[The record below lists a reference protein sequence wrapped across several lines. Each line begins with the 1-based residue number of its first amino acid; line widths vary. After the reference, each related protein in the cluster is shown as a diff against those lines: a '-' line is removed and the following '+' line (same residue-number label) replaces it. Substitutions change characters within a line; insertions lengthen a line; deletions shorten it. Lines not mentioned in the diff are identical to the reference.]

1 MASAA
6 KSSVTSGDGK
16 GIVMSRVGQQP
27 VQLPDK
33 VTVEI
38 DRNSVTIAGPKGELS
53 QDFSPELTIRQDNG
67 SIVVERPS
75 DLRHHKA
82 LHGLTRALVSNM
94 VIGVSEGFRKTLEI
108 QGVGYQAT
116 MQGKNLQ
123 LRLGHSH
130 DVIVEPPADII
141 FEVPQESR
149 GTIIHVDGIDKQVV
163 GQVAADIRGW
173 RPPEPYKGKGVRYL
187 GEYVRR
193 KAGKAGKR

>member
-1 MASAA
+1 
-6 KSSVTSGDGK
+6 
-16 GIVMSRVGQQP
+16 MSRVGQQP

-38 DRNSVTIAGPKGELS
+38 DRNTVTIAGPKGELT
-53 QDFSPELTIRQDNG
+53 QDFSPELTIRQDDG
-67 SIVVERPS
+67 SIIVERPS
-75 DLRHHKA
+75 DQRHHKA
-82 LHGLTRALVSNM
+82 LHGLTRALVANM
-94 VIGVSEGFRKTLEI
+94 VAGVSAGFRKTLEI
-108 QGVGYQAT
+108 QGVGYQAAL
-116 MQGKNLQ
+116 QGKNLQ

-130 DVIVEPPADII
+130 PVVVKPPANITFD
-141 FEVPQESR
+141 VPQDSR

-163 GQVAADIRGW
+163 GQVAANIRGW

>member
-1 MASAA
+1 MASVA
-6 KSSVTSGDGK
+6 KSCVTSGDGK
-16 GIVMSRVGQQP
+16 GIDMSRVGQQP
-27 VQLPDK
+27 VQLPEK
-33 VTVEI
+33 VTVKI
-38 DRNSVTIAGPKGELS
+38 DRNSVTVAGPKGELS
-53 QDFSPELTIRQDNG
+53 QDFSPDLTIRQDNG

-94 VIGVSEGFRKTLEI
+94 VVGVSKGFRKTLEI

-116 MQGKNLQ
+116 LQGKNLQ

-130 DVIVEPPADII
+130 DVIIEPPADIS

>member
-1 MASAA
+1 
-6 KSSVTSGDGK
+6 
-16 GIVMSRVGQQP
+16 MSRIGKQP
-27 VQLPDK
+27 VPLPDK
-33 VTVEI
+33 VTATI
-38 DRNSVTIAGPKGELS
+38 DRSSVTISGPKGELS
-53 QDFSPELTIRQDNG
+53 QDFSPEMAIRQENG
-67 SIVVERPS
+67 SIVIERPS

-82 LHGLTRALVSNM
+82 LHGLTRALLANM
-94 VIGVSEGFRKTLEI
+94 VEGVSQGFRKTLQI

-116 MQGKNLQ
+116 LRGPNLQ

-130 DVIVEPPADII
+130 EVVVAPPANITFD
-141 FEVPQESR
+141 VPQDSR